1 MFPDSLENLT
11 GPVHGLV
18 VLPLRVVRSGLHTY
32 DRDLPLPAR
41 ERPDQRKA
49 TEAKDDHMVP
59 SPKIFFEEVRRVYAA
74 TADSLDLAGPVETE
88 NVIPVSTYTGG
99 GVEYSIELDVR
110 EGTVDCT
117 VGTEADSVAFS
128 LPIEQLALATGAI
141 EARGRIS
148 YSARNLTQLSN
159 AQDLWI
165 GSRRARGRRTFPN
178 DPVMVTEWARVRSA
192 GREGTPRAQRSHRRR
207 FHPVRLLDRRDRA

>member
-1 MFPDSLENLT
+1 
-11 GPVHGLV
+11 
-18 VLPLRVVRSGLHTY
+18 
-32 DRDLPLPAR
+32 
-41 ERPDQRKA
+41 
-49 TEAKDDHMVP
+49 MVP

-74 TADSLDLAGPVETE
+74 TADSLYLAGPVETE

-148 YSARNLTQLSN
+148 YSARNLTQLRKSLFG
-159 AQDLWI
+159 Q
-165 GSRRARGRRTFPN
+165 
-178 DPVMVTEWARVRSA
+178 A
-192 GREGTPRAQRSHRRR
+192 GY
-207 FHPVRLLDRRDRA
+207 VRLVHPLLADKATEALMRQAGAREWKIPGRP